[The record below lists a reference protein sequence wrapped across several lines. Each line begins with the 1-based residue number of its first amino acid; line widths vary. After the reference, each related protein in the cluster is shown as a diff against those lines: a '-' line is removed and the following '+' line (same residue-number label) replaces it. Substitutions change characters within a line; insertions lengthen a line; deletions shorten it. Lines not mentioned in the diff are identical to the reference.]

1 MLDGWQTVC
10 PGHMF
15 SDAGVVVGALPSGF
29 TFRRWEVQSKFPPS
43 AKQPEGTAGAAVSQR
58 RPAAAE
64 RTYYERG
71 EADGEVLGEE
81 IRRVAKILPR

>member
-43 AKQPEGTAGAAVSQR
+43 AKQPEGTAGAAVSPR
-58 RPAAAE
+58 R
-64 RTYYERG
+64 RQQSYYVEKQIEKYLR
-71 EADGEVLGEE
+71 
-81 IRRVAKILPR
+81 K